1 MSFMK
6 ERTASLK
13 SDLSGTA
20 TDLPTSILLNV
31 SNLLEKPVVGPLAD
45 AIIDGSTTYYFDKE
59 TVSLD
64 ANPANEKSI
73 LYEDFNAG
81 TEETPI
87 ATNRYFYIGSALGI
101 ANRGKVKLYYDKL
114 CNDIL
119 IIPDI
124 TLYPSDY
131 SATIEIAAFAYGY
144 ILGDNDAHAS
154 TILSNNANTLNVL
167 DTEILGNPSINTYAV
182 ALPGMGKSSLFGYT
196 ETMHYSN
203 VANLGRKNM
212 VPFCFIELD
221 LETIFGSTQNVFASS
236 LVPVTTDSTMFTPM
250 RNVPGQ
256 SKILIPFQ
264 F

>member
-1 MSFMK
+1 MPFMK

-20 TDLPTSILLNV
+20 TDLLPTVLLNV
-31 SNLLEKPVVGPLAD
+31 SDLLEKPVVGPLAD
-45 AIIDGSTTYYFDKE
+45 AIIDGTTTYYFEKE

-64 ANPANEKSI
+64 ADPANEKTI
-73 LYEDFNAG
+73 LYEEYNAG
-81 TEETPI
+81 TVETPI
-87 ATNRYFYIGSALGI
+87 LTNRYFYIGSALGI
-101 ANRGKVKLYYDKL
+101 ANRGKVKIYYDKL

-124 TLYPSDY
+124 TLYPNDY
-131 SATIEIAAFAYGY
+131 NSTYTIHAYAYGY
-144 ILGDNDAHAS
+144 VIDNNDSHS
-154 TILSNNANTLNVL
+154 SYISGVDANTLVVNN
-167 DTEILGNPSINTYAV
+167 TETLANPDINTYAV
-182 ALPGMGKSSLFGYT
+182 ALPGLGKSSLFDYT
-196 ETMHYSN
+196 ETIHYSN

-221 LETIFGSTQNVFASS
+221 LATIFGSVQNVFASS
-236 LVPVTTDSTMFTPM
+236 LIPVSTNDTMFTPL
-250 RNVPGQ
+250 RNVAGQ